1 VTVEADT
8 LPIFRQQ
15 PNASTQSIVAEQW
28 IRLILAYARHRNLF
42 TLRIEDAETTGGD
55 WDEILRN
62 ERIHSA
68 RKLNKS
74 SEQTLTEPC
83 AGRLLPSHLSFLF
96 SEMVSKNLAVY
107 EPPKQTRSVLLYW
120 RLPEEWAEVLHGWVR
135 ILIGPRSSNF

>member
-1 VTVEADT
+1 MTIAADKI
-8 LPIFRQQ
+8 LSIFRQQ
-15 PNASTQSIVAEQW
+15 PNASTQAIVAEQW

-62 ERIHSA
+62 ERIHST
-68 RKLNKS
+68 RKS
-74 SEQTLTEPC
+74 MSEFTSTEPC

-96 SEMVSKNLAVY
+96 SEMVSKNIAVY

-135 ILIGPRSSNF
+135 ILIGPRSSNI